1 VTDLYRIETRYA
13 VAGIVVSNGV
23 VVKAAPIFRR
33 FEGMLLSNVIR
44 DVLAHH
50 GKIQPVKEN
59 NMPTI
64 TMREELHNHVQKITE
79 ITSQLL
85 TSNDPKVR
93 EQAGNIQYELL
104 QITIDLDR
112 KPEEEFLDQKVEQ
125 KQDKTVNQDKTAN
138 QKEQDHTRDQ
148 PTATRK

>member
-1 VTDLYRIETRYA
+1 
-13 VAGIVVSNGV
+13 
-23 VVKAAPIFRR
+23 
-33 FEGMLLSNVIR
+33 
-44 DVLAHH
+44 
-50 GKIQPVKEN
+50 VKEN

-125 KQDKTVNQDKTAN
+125 KQDKTVNQDKTSN
-138 QKEQDHTRDQ
+138 PKEQDHTRDQ